1 MARCSVLIPSLKSR
15 HALFRFNQGEL
26 LCVPRVFVSILN
38 VCKYFLYLAFN
49 DYRFRDL
56 LLASSAVA
64 LLALVRVRVCF
75 CLPLLFKRFRSF
87 IVAVILFDSGVP
99 VV

>member
-1 MARCSVLIPSLKSR
+1 MARCSALIPSLKSR
-15 HALFRFNQGEL
+15 HALFGFNQGEL
-26 LCVPRVFVSILN
+26 LCVPRVFVYILN
-38 VCKYFLYLAFN
+38 VCKYFLYLACN
-49 DYRFRDL
+49 DYRFRD
-56 LLASSAVA
+56 LASSAVA

-75 CLPLLFKRFRSF
+75 YLPLHFKRFRSF

>member
-1 MARCSVLIPSLKSR
+1 MLGPYSIFKESSCAFWV
-15 HALFRFNQGEL
+15 NQGEL
-26 LCVPRVFVSILN
+26 LCVPRVFVYILN
-38 VCKYFLYLAFN
+38 VCKYFLYLACN
-49 DYRFRDL
+49 DYRFRD
-56 LLASSAVA
+56 LASSAVA

-75 CLPLLFKRFRSF
+75 YLPLLFKRFRSF